1 MDSLFLISI
10 LIGVGC
16 AGVTIAAIVL
26 LVRRTD
32 PEPVKTT
39 DTDLCMIF
47 EEDRLIDADDAIWP
61 LLTDHAG
68 SAEWSDVR
76 LALLP
81 FIPALPENIT
91 DLAAIRTDAGIELN
105 VEQTGRRCR
114 VTLSPSGDQ
123 NTDWFQARQNE
134 ITLTRLRPALIH
146 APEPIWS
153 LSSDGDFIWGN
164 DAFARYAD
172 AHGGPRAFADHIS
185 DLLSRS
191 DVLRSRRLKLD
202 APDLGH
208 TQKRW
213 LEVTKKEIETGTLYF
228 ATGID
233 AVVRAEEAQRNFVQT
248 LSKTFANLTTGLAIF
263 DRDRRL
269 ALFNPALIDLSAVSV
284 EFLSS
289 RPALFEFFDK
299 LREKQVMPEP
309 KCYDDW
315 RERMAKLVAA
325 ASDDRFRETWNLAGG
340 QTLDVTG
347 RPYPDGAIAFLFND
361 ITAEVSLTRGFR
373 TELETMQSLLD
384 VLEDAVAVF
393 NQQGVLT
400 ACNEAYKQM
409 WKVDPDTC
417 IADSTI
423 VDATQE
429 WKAAFH
435 PSPVWPELRDF
446 VISTSERASWDSEL
460 RSKDGREVICRVD
473 PICFGSTLVRFCHA
487 EKRRDETSETDRL
500 HMVSLPA

>member
-1 MDSLFLISI
+1 MDYLFWTSI
-10 LIGVGC
+10 LIGLTS
-16 AGVTIAAIVL
+16 AGLTIAGITYLA
-26 LVRRTD
+26 RRPGHRDAQTSD
-32 PEPVKTT
+32 EE
-39 DTDLCMIF
+39 LSLIF
-47 EEDRLIDADDAIWP
+47 EDGRLVDADNAIWP
-61 LLTDHAG
+61 LLPDHSG
-68 SAEWSDVR
+68 PPDWSDVR

-81 FIPALPENIT
+81 LIPTLPE
-91 DLAAIRTDAGIELN
+91 DLADLESTRSDLG
-105 VEQTGRRCR
+105 
-114 VTLSPSGDQ
+114 VTLSLKQVSGRCRLSLSPSDGRKA
-123 NTDWFQARQNE
+123 DWFQGLQNE
-134 ITLTRLRPALIH
+134 ASLVRLRPALVH

-153 LSSDGDFIWGN
+153 VDHDGNFLWGN
-164 DAFARYAD
+164 DAFDHYAE

-185 DLLSRS
+185 DLLSQS
-191 DVLRSRRLKLD
+191 HILQSRRLKLD
-202 APDLGH
+202 LPDMGRAR
-208 TQKRW
+208 KRW
-213 LEVTKKEIETGTLYF
+213 LEVTRKETETGTLFF
-228 ATGID
+228 ATAID

-269 ALFNPALIDLSAVSV
+269 ALFNPALIDLSDVSV
-284 EFLSS
+284 EFLSG

-309 KCYDDW
+309 KSYDDW

-373 TELETMQSLLD
+373 TELETMQSMID
-384 VLEDAVAVF
+384 VLDDAIAVF
-393 NQQGVLT
+393 NQQGILT
-400 ACNEAYKQM
+400 VCNAAYNEM
-409 WKVDPDTC
+409 WKVDPDSC

-429 WKAAFH
+429 WKSAFH

-446 VISTSERASWDSEL
+446 VTNTLDRASWDSEL
-460 RSKDGREVICRVD
+460 RAKDGREVICRID
-473 PICFGSTLVRFCHA
+473 PICYGSTLVRFCHA
-487 EKRRDETSETDRL
+487 PRRGDEADETEGL
-500 HMVSLPA
+500 HMVSSIA